1 MESLVLDGRQ
11 SIIIVILVLYL
22 GKLLVG
28 KIEFLRNFNIP

>member
-11 SIIIVILVLYL
+11 SMIIAILVLYL